1 MSNIV
6 LKVLAVADPAIMVY
20 VDKKINLLREFGK
33 QVYFEVVPW
42 TEYYKKMLEAFIG
55 KTSYYDIVM
64 VAGHLWKRDF
74 VDKGYI
80 VPIELEDEDILPV
93 IAKELKYNGKSYLS
107 PSFCDGH
114 MIVYRKSV
122 IEKRYGKLFDDVI
135 SPTEYVNAAIS
146 IGNSED
152 MSAVAMKAH
161 ESEIFTDALPFLRMN
176 GGDVYDF
183 NTLKSTC
190 EDERVIKGLETY
202 CDLRHYAHKDTDLY
216 GNDEISESIC
226 KKRAAMAVTW
236 SGQLGIINNEYCIDK
251 QDLGFATFNT
261 SWNVTWSFAICSR
274 SGEKKLANEFL
285 RFLRSPK
292 IDAIAGAYS
301 GCPVR
306 KQSYIEGIDKY
317 PWYSSQL
324 KMFEKAKPLP
334 DLKEAGAKN
343 GILYEEIAHAFVG
356 RKTPRQAMEAAKIRI
371 DSLVTN

>member
-1 MSNIV
+1 MGNRE
-6 LKVLAVADPAIMVY
+6 LKILAVADPAVKVY
-20 VDKKINLLREFGK
+20 VDNEMKLLQEFGK
-33 QVYFEVVPW
+33 PVCFDVVPW
-42 TEYYKKMLEAFIG
+42 AEYYKKMLEAFEG
-55 KTSYYDIVM
+55 KGSNYDIVM
-64 VAGHLWKRDF
+64 VAGHFWKRDF
-74 VDKGYI
+74 VDNGYI
-80 VPIELEDEDILPV
+80 CPIEFEDEDILPV
-93 IAKELKYNGKSYLS
+93 IAKELKYNGKPYLS

-122 IEKRYGKLFDDVI
+122 LEKRYGKLFDDVI
-135 SPTEYVNAAIS
+135 SPSEYVNAAIS
-146 IGNSED
+146 IVNNED

-176 GGDVYDF
+176 GGDVYDP
-183 NTLKSTC
+183 NTLKSVC

-202 CDLRHYAHKDTDLY
+202 CDLKSYAAKDTDVY
-216 GNDEISESIC
+216 GNDEIYEAIC

-236 SGQLGIINNEYCIDK
+236 SGQLGTINNAYCIDK
-251 QDLGFATFNT
+251 QDLGFATFDT

-274 SGEKKLANEFL
+274 SNKKELANEFL

-306 KQSYIEGIDKY
+306 KQSYLEGIGNY
-317 PWYSSQL
+317 PWYNSQL

-334 DLKEAGAKN
+334 DLKDAGAKN
-343 GILYEEIAHAFVG
+343 GILYEEIAHAFAG

-371 DSLVTN
+371 DSIGG